1 MMRTLYGR
9 IALVFAALTLIC
21 GGFTGWVYMDM
32 TARNQQEVLQ
42 RLSKD
47 LASHIAGHTDLV
59 HELKWN
65 RPAIDEL
72 FHMLMVVNP
81 GIEVYLLRKDGGIE
95 AHVAPQG
102 RVKRQQVDLAPI
114 HDFLAGKAFPIRGDD
129 PRSETAGKI
138 FSAAPLKQGG
148 VIVGYLYVVLAGEAF
163 DRLDAD
169 VWASRSFTT
178 AIWLSGGLLLLTLV
192 AGLAAFGLITRRLRH
207 LTGQVAALQGGAAEG
222 GTNMNP
228 NINSNI
234 SADSS
239 PDEIGG
245 LSRAFHLMSARIDA
259 QVGELRRQDQL
270 RREMVANIS
279 HDLRTPLTSLQGYLE
294 TLQLKADSLP
304 REDRERYLDVAV
316 RHSRKV
322 SKLAQELF
330 ELAKLECEVVQPQ
343 TEVFALAELVQD
355 VLQKF
360 ELPAAELQ
368 VSLGAHVDVSLPPV
382 KADIG
387 LIERV
392 LTNLI
397 DNALRYTPPQGRI
410 LVEAGV
416 DADGAVRVRV
426 QDSGSGIPQAKRAL
440 LFERPSPIS
449 DARGRTAG
457 GLGLLIVKRILN
469 LHGSSIRLED
479 STEPGAAFSFALP
492 VA

>member
-1 MMRTLYGR
+1 MMHTLYGR

-21 GGFTGWVYMDM
+21 GGFSGWVYMDM

-47 LASHIAGHTDLV
+47 LAGHIAGHTDLV

-114 HDFLAGKAFPIRGDD
+114 HDFLAGKSLPIRGDD
-129 PRSETAGKI
+129 PRSDSAGKI
-138 FSAAPLKQGG
+138 FSVAPLKQGE

-169 VWASRSFTT
+169 VWASRSFTS
-178 AIWLSGGLLLLTLV
+178 AVWLSGGLLLLTLV

-207 LTGQVAALQGGAAEG
+207 LTGQVAALQDGAG
-222 GTNMNP
+222 VSGKLPDGTP
-228 NINSNI
+228 
-234 SADSS
+234 DTS
-239 PDEIGG
+239 PDEIGT
-245 LSRAFHLMSARIDA
+245 LSRAFHQMAARIDA

-360 ELPAAELQ
+360 ELPAAEHQ
-368 VSLGAHVDVSLPPV
+368 VVLDARVDVALPPV

-469 LHGSSIRLED
+469 LHGSSIQLED
-479 STEPGAAFSFALP
+479 SAEPGAAFSFALP